1 VQASLHVVATAA
13 YLLPKL
19 TVSPVLYLLR
29 RAGLPPFIPR
39 RIDSAANRLVLPLT
53 ERPDSARRLDVE
65 PALRQGDRLPDVSVC
80 GADGYSRPLRS
91 FAAPLLV
98 VFLRGSWCSYSRLHA
113 ADVAG
118 RASAFAAAGVH
129 VLLVSSDGT
138 DRAWQNLKLPLS
150 IAADP
155 FGDVF
160 DAFGIN
166 LRSPIEFAWGRVLP
180 HESAFLFD
188 AERRLVACD
197 VRRVSGVTPGQ
208 SFLSADAWLDIATR
222 RSEVDA

>member
-1 VQASLHVVATAA
+1 VATAA
-13 YLLPKL
+13 YLLSKW
-19 TVSPVLYLLR
+19 TVSPALYLFR
-29 RAGLPPFIPR
+29 RAGLPPSIPR

-53 ERPDSARRLDVE
+53 ERPDSKRRIDVE
-65 PALRQGDRLPDVSVC
+65 PALRRGDPLPDIGVC
-80 GADGYSRPLRS
+80 GSDGCWRSLRS

-113 ADVAG
+113 ADVAR
-118 RASAFAAAGVH
+118 RANALAAAGIH

-138 DRAWQNLKLPLS
+138 DRAWHDLKLPLS

-155 FGDVF
+155 FGHVF
-160 DAFGIN
+160 DALGIS
-166 LRSPIEFAWGRVLP
+166 LRSRLEFAWGRVLP

-188 AERRLVACD
+188 DQRRLVACD

-208 SFLSADAWLDIATR
+208 SFLSADVWLNIATR
-222 RSEVDA
+222 RSEVSA